1 MTTVTVQLTVP
12 EGLVPYIGTDDG
24 ELSFAQKALLLY
36 PFVQK
41 QQMSYGR
48 VAEILGVHKFDL
60 IDFYCEMGIP
70 YLNQSVDD
78 LEKEMTDIHNFEGSA
93 P

>member
-1 MTTVTVQLTVP
+1 MTNATVQLTVP
-12 EGLVPYIGTDDG
+12 ESLAPYLHTDEG
-24 ELSFAQKALLLY
+24 ELSFAQKALLQR
-36 PFVQK
+36 PFIQK

-60 IDFYCEMGIP
+60 IDFFCEMGIP

-78 LEKEMTDIHNFEGSA
+78 LKEEMTEIHNFEGKK